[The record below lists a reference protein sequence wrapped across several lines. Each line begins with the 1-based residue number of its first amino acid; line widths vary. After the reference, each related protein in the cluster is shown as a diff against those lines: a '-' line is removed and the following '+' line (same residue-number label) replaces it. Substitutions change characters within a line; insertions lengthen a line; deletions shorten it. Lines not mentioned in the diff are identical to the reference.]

1 MAKKSSAKKLTD
13 FWKFVKVDPLLF
25 INNLIDEFQK
35 GKDHWEQSFII
46 EQDFYS
52 IEIPECELDEVK
64 SKHFLNKFHAFTDDG
79 YRVPISK
86 KTKNIQ
92 SLFPLKD
99 KKYYKSCV
107 FYKADFSCGLHY
119 IRNAEVRWNEH
130 KNPTKLLELLKLFQ
144 SNLDH
149 WFTWSIISNCKVKQI
164 IYDMINFYF
173 KLSKTLIPL

>member
-1 MAKKSSAKKLTD
+1 MTKKSSAKKLTD

-79 YRVPISK
+79 YRVPIK
-86 KTKNIQ
+86 
-92 SLFPLKD
+92 
-99 KKYYKSCV
+99 
-107 FYKADFSCGLHY
+107 
-119 IRNAEVRWNEH
+119 
-130 KNPTKLLELLKLFQ
+130 
-144 SNLDH
+144 
-149 WFTWSIISNCKVKQI
+149 
-164 IYDMINFYF
+164 
-173 KLSKTLIPL
+173 